1 LLAGAWVS
9 LVASLAGAERAPK
22 GEDEMKGPL
31 SRVRIIDFSH
41 TTAGDYGTM
50 LLGDL
55 GAEVIKIEA
64 GEGDQLRIVAGPK
77 YNGDGYLHLAL
88 NRNKKSILLDLKT
101 ETGKEVFYDLVK
113 ISDVVWDNFRSGV

>member
-1 LLAGAWVS
+1 
-9 LVASLAGAERAPK
+9 
-22 GEDEMKGPL
+22 MKGPL